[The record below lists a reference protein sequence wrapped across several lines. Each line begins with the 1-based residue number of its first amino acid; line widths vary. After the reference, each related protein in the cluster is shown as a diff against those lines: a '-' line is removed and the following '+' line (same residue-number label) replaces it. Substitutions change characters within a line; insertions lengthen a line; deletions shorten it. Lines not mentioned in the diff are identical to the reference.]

1 MPKISIWSSNR
12 RVYPTMFWKWGMCLW
27 YLYLYSSLDWGRLWL
42 QKRYRSRLFV
52 SDFFSTLSDFRTWEN
67 FREFLNNL
75 AKLQLFKSG
84 KFDQNVNF
92 SKLPNGFF
100 VFVKFSFSEKAT
112 KICAILPMVFCGLL
126 RKAEIYHN
134 RVFKL
139 AFTLPRPSEKSEKNV
154 ST

>member
-92 SKLPNGFF
+92 FQIAKWLFCVCKVQLFWEGHNNLRNRPHGWCLQSKFQNH
-100 VFVKFSFSEKAT
+100 KDD
-112 KICAILPMVFCGLL
+112 CAHFCGLL
-126 RKAEIYHN
+126 RKPE
-134 RVFKL
+134 L
-139 AFTLPRPSEKSEKNV
+139 
-154 ST
+154 